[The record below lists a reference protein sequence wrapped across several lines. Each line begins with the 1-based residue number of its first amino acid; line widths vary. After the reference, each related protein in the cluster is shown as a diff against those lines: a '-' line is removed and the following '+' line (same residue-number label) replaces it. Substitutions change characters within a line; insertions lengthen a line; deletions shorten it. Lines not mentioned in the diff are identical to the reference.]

1 MSLKFEQNGGTD
13 RVIEGYS
20 YMAPSSNA
28 EQYKASKK
36 LKNAV
41 IPKKVDL
48 RQFMT
53 QVEDQKQLS
62 SCMRYA
68 NLAARLIVKDFTKF
82 FETKD
87 DFLTLSLGSRYD
99 FFSRQI

>member
-1 MSLKFEQNGGTD
+1 MGVNIQPPFTEAQIELLSLFK
-13 RVIEGYS
+13 V
-20 YMAPSSNA
+20 
-28 EQYKASKK
+28 K
-36 LKNAV
+36 LNQS
-41 IPKKVDL
+41 D
-48 RQFMT
+48 
-53 QVEDQKQLS
+53 
-62 SCMRYA
+62 MRYA